1 MLNWNMKKCCRDF
14 LVTGFCISMK
24 LLLRRTLYSRN
35 FIDLLLKRNFLL
47 LSKRVKRDYTEFST

>member
-24 LLLRRTLYSRN
+24 LLLRRTLVQPKLY
-35 FIDLLLKRNFLL
+35 
-47 LSKRVKRDYTEFST
+47 

>member
-24 LLLRRTLYSRN
+24 LLLRRTLVQ
-35 FIDLLLKRNFLL
+35 
-47 LSKRVKRDYTEFST
+47 SKLY